1 MALTLMAA
9 AAISTAIAPQASA
22 QATRSFAATSP
33 EREGE
38 ALVSLYN
45 IGNGPNQING
55 ANTNSGDTWLI
66 GNEPSNR

>member
-45 IGNGPNQING
+45 IGNGTKRMNG
-55 ANTNSGDTWLI
+55 GNTNSGEDGLV
-66 GNEPSNR
+66 GYERGVR

>member
-1 MALTLMAA
+1 MALTLMTA

-45 IGNGPNQING
+45 IGNGPNRING